1 MKKVLVFGTFDLLHP
16 GHLYFLKKAKE
27 QGDLL
32 SVVVALDETVM
43 KVKGKLPVNNQEKRR
58 ANLLKTGIVD
68 EAVLGNPGDKHKI
81 IESIRPDVICLGYDQ
96 KAFTENLAESL
107 KKRGLNITIKRID
120 AFKPEIYKSSK
131 LAAQKEELKDTA
143 SSSRKK

>member
-1 MKKVLVFGTFDLLHP
+1 MKKVLAFGTFDLLHP
-16 GHLYFLKKAKE
+16 GHLHFLKKAKE
-27 QGDLL
+27 QGDFL

-43 KVKGKLPVNNQEKRR
+43 KVKGKLPVNNQETRR
-58 ANLLKTGIVD
+58 QNLLKTGIVD

-81 IESIRPDVICLGYDQ
+81 IEAIRPDVICLGYDQ

-107 KKRGLNITIKRID
+107 KKRGLKITIRRID
-120 AFKPEIYKSSK
+120 AFKQEIYKSSK
-131 LAAQKEELKDTA
+131 LAAQKDLKDTA